1 MSSGCPQGARNPFL
15 KVHEDSA
22 QCISVHSPATSRI
35 QTTSAAVLGIA
46 HTNNG
51 TGDAVNRVLGSV
63 AYVNA
68 ARSVLILGRPP
79 DGEDG
84 PDRIV
89 VIETK
94 PREQI
99 WIARLDLPRPRSP

>member
-35 QTTSAAVLGIA
+35 QTTSAAALGIA
-46 HTNNG
+46 HTNKG

-63 AYVNA
+63 GYVQRGQDA
-68 ARSVLILGRPP
+68 PRRRSSTR
-79 DGEDG
+79 
-84 PDRIV
+84 
-89 VIETK
+89 
-94 PREQI
+94 
-99 WIARLDLPRPRSP
+99 